1 MNENRCTF
9 LVAGKRHRRCVL
21 SANHAGPHKAA
32 ERLPYEPPA
41 VVSEHVFE
49 TLALSC
55 ARADPLVCPGGN
67 PDRS

>member
-1 MNENRCTF
+1 MNDKDRTDVERT
-9 LVAGKRHRRCVL
+9 
-21 SANHAGPHKAA
+21 

-41 VVSEHVFE
+41 VISEEVFE

-55 ARADPLVCPGGN
+55 AKANMFVCPGGN

>member
-1 MNENRCTF
+1 MNERDKDEG
-9 LVAGKRHRRCVL
+9 AQ
-21 SANHAGPHKAA
+21 A

-41 VVSEHVFE
+41 VISEEVFE

-55 ARADPLVCPGGN
+55 AKANPFVCPGGN